1 MLTVRVH
8 IHFVEGEALM
18 YAAVIHTVKDRKGW
32 DEVLQSFHPAGFGGG
47 FERAASGTSEDT
59 ARTICLWRAPSVE
72 ALQKMLDEGYGELAV
87 NDCFG
92 VPDHYVYVAGQ
103 QQTASV

>member
-1 MLTVRVH
+1 
-8 IHFVEGEALM
+8 M

-32 DEVLQSFHPAGFGGG
+32 DEVLRSFDPASIAEG
-47 FERAASGTSEDT
+47 FELLATGTSEDT

-92 VPDHYVYVAGQ
+92 VPDHYAYVAGQ